1 MKKIEEILWGVF
13 FIAIGIIIGLNALG
27 ITDINIFFDGWWTLF
42 IIVPCFIG
50 LFKNEKKMGDIIGL
64 IVGVVLLLSAQGII
78 SIDVV
83 LKLILPVVFIIIG
96 VNILVKNL
104 SNGDVNQKIRSVD
117 RNSLEGYCT
126 TFASQK
132 IGMQNV
138 DFKGANL
145 DAIFGSIELSLDGAH
160 LSEDRVINAT
170 AVFGGITIIVPN
182 YINVKVKSTGIFGGV
197 SNSKKATVENAPIV
211 YINASAIFGG
221 VTIK

>member
-117 RNSLEGYCT
+117 RNSLEGYC
-126 TFASQK
+126 
-132 IGMQNV
+132 
-138 DFKGANL
+138 
-145 DAIFGSIELSLDGAH
+145 
-160 LSEDRVINAT
+160 IN
-170 AVFGGITIIVPN
+170 
-182 YINVKVKSTGIFGGV
+182 
-197 SNSKKATVENAPIV
+197 
-211 YINASAIFGG
+211 
-221 VTIK
+221 

>member
-1 MKKIEEILWGVF
+1 MDKIKSVWYNDIVKKEEIMKKIEEILWGVF

-42 IIVPCFIG
+42 I
-50 LFKNEKKMGDIIGL
+50 
-64 IVGVVLLLSAQGII
+64 
-78 SIDVV
+78 
-83 LKLILPVVFIIIG
+83 ILPVVFIIIG

-182 YINVKVKSTGIFGGV
+182 YINVKVKSTGVFGGV
-197 SNSKKATVENAPIV
+197 SNSKKATVENAPTV

-221 VTIK
+221 VTIKWAQDKDF